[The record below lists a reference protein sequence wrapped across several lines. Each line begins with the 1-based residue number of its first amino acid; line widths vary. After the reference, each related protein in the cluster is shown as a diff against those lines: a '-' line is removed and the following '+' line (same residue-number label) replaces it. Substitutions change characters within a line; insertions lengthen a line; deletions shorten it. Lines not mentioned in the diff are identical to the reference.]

1 MKRRGFLTSASVG
14 ASVGAAALAWPALVS
29 RAFAQNAV
37 PEDGA
42 LAGLSEAY
50 RAAQRAQRPLLVVV
64 IPEENGARWDR
75 GAALGAFLNHGS
87 DDGMAAVGACEVTC
101 ATMTVLRQ
109 LVPQAPAGEPLVVL
123 VDPSRVPA
131 TASAIDPALPPE
143 LPFPSGDADRW
154 DEHYARMDARVD
166 QQITAI
172 DGAIVLALRTRT
184 SAMSAAERAAAR
196 QRALDTYR
204 AHRIRGSYWANQGG
218 CGVYV
223 EEVPQTGG
231 IGCGM
236 GHTPERA
243 QRFLYFFA
251 PSGNPTI

>member
-1 MKRRGFLTSASVG
+1 MKRRGFLGSASAG
-14 ASVGAAALAWPALVS
+14 ATLGAAALAWPALVS
-29 RAFAQNAV
+29 SAFAQERV

-50 RAAQRAQRPLLVVV
+50 RSAQRAHRPLLVLV
-64 IPEENGARWDR
+64 IPEDNGARWDR

-87 DDGMAAVGACEVTC
+87 DDGMVAVGACEVTC
-101 ATMTVLRQ
+101 ATMPVLRQ

-131 TASAIDPALPPE
+131 TASAIDPLLPPE

-154 DEHYARMDARVD
+154 DAHYAAMDARVD
-166 QQITAI
+166 QQIAAI
-172 DGAIVLALRTRT
+172 EGAVVTALRTRT

-196 QRALDTYR
+196 DRAIETYR
-204 AHRIRGSYWANQGG
+204 VHRVRGSYWARQAG

-223 EEVPQTGG
+223 EEVPETGG

-236 GHTPERA
+236 GHTPARA

-251 PSGNPTI
+251 PSGNPTL